1 MRGRMELFEAI
12 RRDAR
17 REGLSIRE
25 LARRHQVHRRTVR
38 QALKAP
44 TPPPRKAPPV
54 RAGLA
59 LEEFKPVIDAI
70 LAADL
75 QAPRKQ
81 RHTARRIWQRLV
93 TEHGAQVSEA
103 TVYRYVRRCKA
114 ELGLGGVEVA
124 VVQEHAPGVDAEV
137 DFGEFFAVVA
147 GTMTKCQLFV
157 LRLSGSG
164 KAVHVAFTSA
174 GQEAFLEGHVRAFE
188 ALGGVP
194 ERIKY
199 DNLKSAVVRVL
210 QGRGGQEADRFLE
223 LRSHYGFDSF
233 FCRPGLEGAHEKG
246 GVEGEIGRFRRRH
259 LVPVPEV
266 ESVTELNALL
276 ARAGHLDDARHL
288 PGRAHPIGAEFAE
301 EQPALQ
307 ALPPAAFEAGITLFP
322 RVDRHARITV
332 RCHQYSVP
340 ARLVGRQVRVLLRA
354 HEVLVY
360 AAAPGAAGSS
370 ARVEVAHHER
380 SPRKHG
386 MTLVLDHYL
395 EVLARKPGALPGA
408 TALAQARR
416 SGAFT
421 SAHEAFWAAARAALG
436 DADGTRE
443 LVEVLLLHRHL
454 RAEHVVAGLLA
465 ATSVGAVRADVVA
478 VEARRI
484 AQNTTAA
491 DLAAALDAGLGQPA
505 VVDLSERVV
514 VRLTERRLSDPAA
527 VIAGLPAD
535 TRPLPSVAHYDEL
548 LRLRRAHPDPTGPT
562 PASATTEGQ
571 VS

>member
-1 MRGRMELFEAI
+1 M
-12 RRDAR
+12 
-17 REGLSIRE
+17 
-25 LARRHQVHRRTVR
+25 
-38 QALKAP
+38 
-44 TPPPRKAPPV
+44 
-54 RAGLA
+54 
-59 LEEFKPVIDAI
+59 IDAI

-81 RHTARRIWQRLV
+81 RHTARRIWQRV
-93 TEHGAQVSEA
+93 VVEHGAQVSEA
-103 TVYRYVRRCKA
+103 TVYRYVRRRKA
-114 ELGLGGVEVA
+114 ELGLGGAEVV

-137 DFGEFFAVVA
+137 DFGEFYAVVA

-157 LRLSGSG
+157 LRLSRSG

-210 QGRGGQEADRFLE
+210 QGRGRQEADRFLA

-266 ESVTELNALL
+266 ESVAELNALL

-288 PGRAHPIGAEFAE
+288 PGRARPIGAEFAE
-301 EQPALQ
+301 EQVALQ
-307 ALPPAAFEAGITLFP
+307 ALPLTAFEAGITLFP
-322 RVDRHARITV
+322 RVDRHARVTV

-354 HEVLVY
+354 HEVIVY

-416 SGAFT
+416 SGTFT
-421 SAHEAFWAAARAALG
+421 SAHEAFWSAARAALG
-436 DADGTRE
+436 DTEGTRE

-478 VEARRI
+478 VEARRV
-484 AQNTTAA
+484 AQDGTAA
-491 DLAAALDAGLGQPA
+491 DLAGALGAGLGRPS

-535 TRPLPSVAHYDEL
+535 TRPLPSVEHYDEL
-548 LRLRRAHPDPTGPT
+548 LRLRRTPPDPTGPT
-562 PASATTEGQ
+562 PVSATKG
-571 VS
+571 